1 MNTVE
6 ELRELSEKAC
16 RLKEKDMLST
26 LKEKDTERELVEPFI
41 EALGYKFGLLEGE
54 VERQPNPVFAR
65 TTVKCDYAI
74 KKDDERIVLIE
85 AKRANDSL
93 VAPSDQL
100 SDYFGK
106 SKVWLCIYTNGIEY
120 RFYSGYIEKNIKQ
133 MDEEPFLTLN
143 LLEFDEAIAE
153 MISTFAKDRFDPNEI
168 RELAKERKFEQK
180 YETAIHNALC
190 KELKEPSEELCKLLI
205 NKIDAEDEELERLKP
220 LVKKVA
226 NQILNRPST
235 SSGGTLPASPVTFS
249 PLSSSSNQSGIPIQ
263 CRRYKHSE
271 PRKAVLLRDGRGQI
285 RLDNGSICAPSDAYV
300 VLWGCSGNGWTKWE
314 YYDQQNKELRPID
327 KLRGLNDKEQIQR
340 AGASMG
346 YVPRPSSKS

>member
-74 KKDDERIVLIE
+74 KKDGARIVLIE
-85 AKRANDSL
+85 VKRANDSL
-93 VAPSDQL
+93 GARNQI

-106 SKVWLCIYTNGIEY
+106 SEVWLGIYTNGTEY

-153 MISTFAKDRFDPNEI
+153 MISTFAKDQFNPDEV
-168 RELAKERKFEQK
+168 RELAQKRKFEQK

-226 NQILNRPST
+226 NQILNRSST
-235 SSGGTLPASPVTFS
+235 SSGGTSRREPITV
-249 PLSSSSNQSGIPIQ
+249 SGIPI
-263 CRRYKHSE
+263 RFI
-271 PRKAVLLRDGRGQI
+271 DGGQI
-285 RLDNGSICAPSDAYV
+285 YKASLMQGGRVRLDDGSIHSV
-300 VLWGCSGNGWTKWE
+300 SGACKELGRRPTYSGWIEWK
-314 YYDQQNKELRPID
+314 YYDKQAGRELLID
-327 KLRGLNDKEQIQR
+327 QLRGLKDDEQIQR
-340 AGASMG
+340 TGMSIG
-346 YVPRPSSKS
+346 WIPKQNPRQYY